1 MPKTTPH
8 TKKLKGY
15 PSKGA
20 AQVAALRLSKRAGP
34 MQTFYCFTCRTY
46 HLRKP
51 R

>member
-8 TKKLKGY
+8 KKKLKGY

-20 AQVAALRLSKRAGP
+20 ALGAALKVSRRSGP
-34 MQTFYCFTCRTY
+34 MQVWFCQSCQTH